1 VTVSFP
7 APSLWRTALTI
18 TAGLAL
24 FPAALLL
31 RADPSPARPPVAIMD
46 TTDHAGNWVGK
57 TARPFAP
64 TDSDGKAVDLSRVI
78 GTRPVVLIFYR
89 GAWCPFCR
97 SQFADLARHRAD
109 LERAGAA
116 VYAISNEAAPKLN
129 QMRDTLR
136 VGFVTFLSDPDGK
149 AAVLYAGLYPNSPV
163 HQPGSFVID
172 KRGKI
177 VYAYVNQ
184 DYKSRAATTSMV
196 RAAERSR

>member
-1 VTVSFP
+1 MHLRLLG
-7 APSLWRTALTI
+7 AA
-18 TAGLAL
+18 LAL
-24 FPAALLL
+24 ALLPL
-31 RADPSPARPPVAIMD
+31 APARSAPPVPVMD
-46 TTDHAGNWVGK
+46 ASDHSGEWVGK
-57 TARPFAP
+57 TARPF
-64 TDSDGKAVDLSRVI
+64 TLSDSEGKRVDLGKVI
-78 GTRPVVLIFYR
+78 GARPVVLIFYR

-109 LERAGAA
+109 MERAGAA

-149 AAVLYAGLYPNSPV
+149 AAALYAGLYPNSPV